1 MINNR
6 NMKSILVV
14 LVMLVAFT
22 GCVKKNKVPTAQEV
36 NNPAVHE
43 VKVEEVVQTSG
54 YTYMRVKV
62 NDTEKWIAVNR
73 QEAAPGEVYYYEQGL
88 EMRNFNSKE
97 LNRTFETVYFVNDL
111 SKEPITGHAHDT
123 AAQPMKPVQA
133 TLTMKEGISV
143 EPAVE
148 GLSIAKLYADRSK
161 YDGKIIKIKGQ
172 VVKINDEVMDRNWV
186 HIQDGTNDSGNFDL
200 TVTTKDVVK
209 MDEVVTFEGTI
220 SLKKDFGYGYFYE
233 VIMEDAKVV
242 K

>member
-1 MINNR
+1 
-6 NMKSILVV
+6 MKSILVV

-36 NNPAVHE
+36 NNPAMHE
-43 VKVEEVVQTSG
+43 VKVEEVIQTSG
-54 YTYMRVKV
+54 YTYMRVKE
-62 NDTEKWIAVNR
+62 NDAEKWIAVNR
-73 QEAAPGEVYYYEQGL
+73 QEAAPGDVYYYEQGL

-97 LNRTFETVYFVNDL
+97 LNRTFESVYFVDGL
-111 SKEPITGHAHDT
+111 SKEPIAAHTHDHAAE
-123 AAQPMKPVQA
+123 AAKDIKPVQA
-133 TLTMKEGISV
+133 TLTQKEGISV

-148 GLSIAKLYADRSK
+148 GLTIAKLYADRAK
-161 YDGKIIKIKGQ
+161 YDGKTIKMKGQ
-172 VVKINDEVMDRNWV
+172 VVKINDEVMDRNWI
-186 HIQDGTNDSGNFDL
+186 HIQDGTSEGGNFDL

-209 MDEVVTFEGTI
+209 VDEVVTFEGTI

>member
-1 MINNR
+1 
-6 NMKSILVV
+6 MKSILVV

-36 NNPAVHE
+36 NNPAMHE
-43 VKVEEVVQTSG
+43 VKVEEVIQTSG
-54 YTYMRVKV
+54 YTYMRVKE
-62 NDTEKWIAVNR
+62 NDAEKWIAVNR
-73 QEAAPGEVYYYEQGL
+73 QEAAPGDVYYYEQDGL

-97 LNRTFETVYFVNDL
+97 LNRTFETVYFVDKL
-111 SKEPITGHAHDT
+111 SKEPVAAHAHDH
-123 AAQPMKPVQA
+123 AAEGAKEIKPVQA
-133 TLTMKEGISV
+133 TLTQKEGISV

-148 GLSIAKLYADRSK
+148 GLTIAKLYAERAK
-161 YDGKIIKIKGQ
+161 YDGKTIKMKGQ
-172 VVKINDEVMDRNWV
+172 VVKINDEVMDRNWI
-186 HIQDGTNDSGNFDL
+186 HIQDGTSEGGNFDL

-209 MDEVVTFEGTI
+209 VDDVVTFEGTI